1 MAESYGNILS
11 LPNDQFM
18 SMLPELQA
26 QGVDTDELRRS
37 YRRANSIFSPLYDWM
52 GGSEANVAEQGRS
65 PVGFGLLSKP
75 EGTTGMDAVRGLQ
88 LEPQQFMSGLLGA
101 VAQGADAPY
110 AAVQGQM
117 PTQDMMGE
125 AMNMAGLAMGSG
137 GVVADIPAGAVGA
150 NMLRGGK
157 MSDISERGN
166 NILNLLKSGRASEV
180 TDSMLDMG
188 DPLKTSQLNEY
199 LYKNYDLPMDHAS
212 RMQRASDMGYDMTP
226 MYRGAPN
233 DEIAFNPEK
242 YKPTRPYIYSS
253 DNPYIA
259 SSYAKNANRAAL
271 DNSEM
276 TNSPVVAPLL
286 TKRRGILDVD
296 AGGTQYG
303 QIPFDEP
310 ITPNGQ
316 TLRQVL
322 GDDAHGFNINGVATT
337 DTDLVP
343 YWAIGDNNFN
353 SVEFKNIQD
362 RGNETYY
369 NYNTKD
375 IPLKSGEVYKSVSG
389 TPDTEFMANMKAPST
404 VRVNRPEDVR
414 SQFAR
419 FDPRLDSSRNL
430 LAANASKTGGAFAS
444 LFNQEAQAFN
454 KAALDPA
461 GLSGVKMPDFVQ
473 NIDYKATPTGL
484 LAPQVNIDIADMKG
498 KTLIPAYG
506 DRTYGGAN
514 LTEIGGVKLDQPVQ
528 MQGGHDF
535 MRDQETGLWASEKS
549 PMNTKARFIDDLIAE
564 GEDPALVYTAMGG
577 QSGDFS
583 HHMGDTVMGMV
594 EQSKITKAAAKGY
607 DKTIRDTV
615 DPKWV
620 GILSP
625 KAREYLDT
633 KMTGS
638 DRRLLWQEM
647 DKTKWSDQGFPHVGV
662 ARTAITD
669 PELLT
674 VAPFSSGLSIGQPS
688 GGGLLSLG
696 NNRPHKSYSSQ
707 IGGDYMGKLEN
718 QVSGDVMWRDFFGD
732 RRAAGVKPSG
742 DQRSFMMSP
751 YIKQKVDDQMIDE
764 VSTIMERLRKVGK

>member
-1 MAESYGNILS
+1 MAESYGNVLS

-52 GGSEANVAEQGRS
+52 GGSEANVAEQGRR

-75 EGTTGMDAVRGLQ
+75 ENTTGMDAVRGLQ

-125 AMNMAGLAMGSG
+125 AMNTAGLAMGSG

-150 NMLRGGK
+150 NAFPKLKIDNPAGDWLEGKIKWAEKDRARAEPDTYEANLGNVSGVTGWFPETLSLDPKML
-157 MSDISERGN
+157 
-166 NILNLLKSGRASEV
+166 SGFKGAMGEEKFRAS
-180 TDSMLDMG
+180 G
-188 DPLKTSQLNEY
+188 PKLK
-199 LYKNYDLPMDHAS
+199 DLQDK
-212 RMQRASDMGYDMTP
+212 
-226 MYRGAPN
+226 
-233 DEIAFNPEK
+233 IAKEG
-242 YKPTRPYIYSS
+242 YKP
-253 DNPYIA
+253 
-259 SSYAKNANRAAL
+259 
-271 DNSEM
+271 
-276 TNSPVVAPLL
+276 
-286 TKRRGILDVD
+286 
-296 AGGTQYG
+296 
-303 QIPFDEP
+303 EP
-310 ITPNGQ
+310 ITIHV
-316 TLRQVL
+316 RE
-322 GDDAHGFNINGVATT
+322 D
-337 DTDLVP
+337 
-343 YWAIGDNNFN
+343 
-353 SVEFKNIQD
+353 
-362 RGNETYY
+362 
-369 NYNTKD
+369 
-375 IPLKSGEVYKSVSG
+375 G
-389 TPDTEFMANMKAPST
+389 TPFIVEGNH
-404 VRVNRPEDVR
+404 RVAEAAASGRQSIPVEIKYLRGSEAVDGPLNPN
-414 SQFAR
+414 A
-419 FDPRLDSSRNL
+419 LTTY
-430 LAANASKTGGAFAS
+430 ANASKTGGAFAS

-514 LTEIGGVKLDQPVQ
+514 LTEIGGVKLDQPVE

-549 PMNTKARFIDDLIAE
+549 PMNTKALFIDDLIAK
-564 GEDPALVYTAMGG
+564 GEDPTLVYTAMGG

-594 EQSKITKAAAKGY
+594 EQSKITKAAAKEY

-638 DRRLLWQEM
+638 NRRLLWQEM

>member
-125 AMNMAGLAMGSG
+125 AMNTAGLAMGSG
-137 GVVADIPAGAVGA
+137 GVVADIPAGAVG
-150 NMLRGGK
+150 
-157 MSDISERGN
+157 
-166 NILNLLKSGRASEV
+166 
-180 TDSMLDMG
+180 
-188 DPLKTSQLNEY
+188 
-199 LYKNYDLPMDHAS
+199 
-212 RMQRASDMGYDMTP
+212 
-226 MYRGAPN
+226 
-233 DEIAFNPEK
+233 
-242 YKPTRPYIYSS
+242 
-253 DNPYIA
+253 
-259 SSYAKNANRAAL
+259 
-271 DNSEM
+271 
-276 TNSPVVAPLL
+276 
-286 TKRRGILDVD
+286 
-296 AGGTQYG
+296 
-303 QIPFDEP
+303 
-310 ITPNGQ
+310 
-316 TLRQVL
+316 
-322 GDDAHGFNINGVATT
+322 
-337 DTDLVP
+337 
-343 YWAIGDNNFN
+343 
-353 SVEFKNIQD
+353 
-362 RGNETYY
+362 
-369 NYNTKD
+369 
-375 IPLKSGEVYKSVSG
+375 
-389 TPDTEFMANMKAPST
+389 
-404 VRVNRPEDVR
+404 
-414 SQFAR
+414 
-419 FDPRLDSSRNL
+419 
-430 LAANASKTGGAFAS
+430 ANASKTGGAFAS

-594 EQSKITKAAAKGY
+594 EQSKITKAAAKEY

-707 IGGDYMGKLEN
+707 IGGDYIGKLEN

>member
-125 AMNMAGLAMGSG
+125 AMNTAGLAMGSG

-157 MSDISERGN
+157 MSD
-166 NILNLLKSGRASEV
+166 
-180 TDSMLDMG
+180 
-188 DPLKTSQLNEY
+188 
-199 LYKNYDLPMDHAS
+199 
-212 RMQRASDMGYDMTP
+212 
-226 MYRGAPN
+226 
-233 DEIAFNPEK
+233 
-242 YKPTRPYIYSS
+242 PTYTGWTF
-253 DNPYIA
+253 
-259 SSYAKNANRAAL
+259 K
-271 DNSEM
+271 
-276 TNSPVVAPLL
+276 
-286 TKRRGILDVD
+286 DVD
-296 AGGTQYG
+296 GNIPLSKAENKMLSEGAKAPTQ
-303 QIPFDEP
+303 EVVP
-310 ITPNGQ
+310 IRSMYAMQDRVNP
-316 TLRQVL
+316 
-322 GDDAHGFNINGVATT
+322 DFATT
-337 DTDLVP
+337 ETSAGNLPNAVRKDGKIYLQDGHHRVTKVSEE
-343 YWAIGDNNFN
+343 GDQN
-353 SVEFKNIQD
+353 
-362 RGNETYY
+362 
-369 NYNTKD
+369 
-375 IPLKSGEVYKSVSG
+375 
-389 TPDTEFMANMKAPST
+389 
-404 VRVNRPEDVR
+404 VRVNLYDFDNVDKSTPLLDYSPEKA
-414 SQFAR
+414 AR
-419 FDPRLDSSRNL
+419 DKAEMDSIMAELFPDDPLY
-430 LAANASKTGGAFAS
+430 ANASKTGGAFAS

-514 LTEIGGVKLDQPVQ
+514 LTEIGGVKLDQPVE

-564 GEDPALVYTAMGG
+564 GEDPTLVYTAMGG

-594 EQSKITKAAAKGY
+594 EQSKITKAAAKEY

-638 DRRLLWQEM
+638 NRRLLWQEM